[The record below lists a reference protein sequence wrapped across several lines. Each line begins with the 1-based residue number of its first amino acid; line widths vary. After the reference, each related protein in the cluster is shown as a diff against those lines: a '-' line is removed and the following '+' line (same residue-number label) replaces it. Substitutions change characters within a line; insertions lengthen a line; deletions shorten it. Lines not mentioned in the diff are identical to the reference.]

1 MQSYWRRR
9 FSAGNLSGIGMLSVA
24 TENTQTEQAAEKGN
38 EQTNIALNKTARAS
52 RYLEAD
58 GKNPART
65 LPELA
70 FDGKGDNT
78 TTEKQNSRWQSSDV
92 QEFREEWLEVD
103 LGNSA
108 KISKVTVKFF
118 AKLYGNFVVE
128 TSDSQAEDA
137 TWREI
142 GSLNLPSSDE
152 ANIVKEVDVTKNG
165 QPVEVSRYLRL
176 RFTSGNDNAASR
188 GIGVYEFEVYG
199 ELNEPDK
206 PENPDAVTGNIA
218 KGKRATASGVESGVE
233 SCTADLAV
241 DGDKKTDTSRWSAP
255 QMKRGNDEN
264 QKQTMQW
271 LELDLGNEVTE
282 ITSIDISFYLKV
294 FSIDY
299 VIKTRADKNAEWK
312 TVKTM
317 TTQSS
322 STVTNPVDSIKD
334 VKALDRYVRF
344 EFNKVNPQAGGNSVS
359 VREIEIE
366 RNAGSGSV

>member
-1 MQSYWRRR
+1 MAVSYTH
-9 FSAGNLSGIGMLSVA
+9 L
-24 TENTQTEQAAEKGN
+24 
-38 EQTNIALNKTARAS
+38 
-52 RYLEAD
+52 
-58 GKNPART
+58 
-65 LPELA
+65 
-70 FDGKGDNT
+70 
-78 TTEKQNSRWQSSDV
+78 
-92 QEFREEWLEVD
+92 
-103 LGNSA
+103 
-108 KISKVTVKFF
+108 
-118 AKLYGNFVVE
+118 VVYKR
-128 TSDSQAEDA
+128 Q
-137 TWREI
+137 
-142 GSLNLPSSDE
+142 
-152 ANIVKEVDVTKNG
+152 
-165 QPVEVSRYLRL
+165 
-176 RFTSGNDNAASR
+176 
-188 GIGVYEFEVYG
+188 VYG

-299 VIKTRADKNAEWK
+299 VIKTRADKNAEGK

-344 EFNKVNPQAGGNSVS
+344 EFNLSLIHILLGKRVWRLRQTWRGLSD
-359 VREIEIE
+359 
-366 RNAGSGSV
+366 

>member
-1 MQSYWRRR
+1 MWQ
-9 FSAGNLSGIGMLSVA
+9 AG
-24 TENTQTEQAAEKGN
+24 
-38 EQTNIALNKTARAS
+38 
-52 RYLEAD
+52 
-58 GKNPART
+58 
-65 LPELA
+65 
-70 FDGKGDNT
+70 
-78 TTEKQNSRWQSSDV
+78 
-92 QEFREEWLEVD
+92 
-103 LGNSA
+103 
-108 KISKVTVKFF
+108 
-118 AKLYGNFVVE
+118 
-128 TSDSQAEDA
+128 
-137 TWREI
+137 
-142 GSLNLPSSDE
+142 
-152 ANIVKEVDVTKNG
+152 
-165 QPVEVSRYLRL
+165 
-176 RFTSGNDNAASR
+176 

-206 PENPDAVTGNIA
+206 PENPDAVTGNLA

-299 VIKTRADKNAEWK
+299 VIKTRADKNAEGK

-359 VREIEIE
+359 VREIEINGTQVPVPYE
-366 RNAGSGSV
+366 PESAKEVLDTVKGLETITADMKEVPAAAGAGRL